1 MARLPITIYRNS
13 ILASIISI
21 VGTICLVAGVCLV
34 FEETI
39 TGIVMAIFGG
49 VFMLWAH
56 CISENKA
63 FRRWKKQLKTD
74 GIIDMMPSSNDICMR
89 VYYSN
94 PCKKTIKFIGKYNSS
109 VADELK
115 SQMRRKKQF

>member
-34 FEETI
+34 FEETV

-49 VFMLWAH
+49 VFMCRNSRDVLYPLWLH
-56 CISENKA
+56 S
-63 FRRWKKQLKTD
+63 KT
-74 GIIDMMPSSNDICMR
+74 P
-89 VYYSN
+89 
-94 PCKKTIKFIGKYNSS
+94 
-109 VADELK
+109 L
-115 SQMRRKKQF
+115 